1 LSPRAAPGR
10 IFMLRIIGIIVL
22 VAVVLVLLMVFGL
35 LDAIF

>member
-1 LSPRAAPGR
+1 
-10 IFMLRIIGIIVL
+10 MLRIIGIIVL